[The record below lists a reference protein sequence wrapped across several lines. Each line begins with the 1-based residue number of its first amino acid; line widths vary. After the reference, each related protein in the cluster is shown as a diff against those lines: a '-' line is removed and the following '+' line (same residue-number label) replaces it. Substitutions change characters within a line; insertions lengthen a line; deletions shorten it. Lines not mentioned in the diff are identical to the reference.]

1 MGGKTLGLVPFGVLC
16 LLSWELHAQAGLAVR
31 CPQPIARIVSAQ
43 GTIELKEAS
52 ANVWHL
58 AKIDALVCP
67 GDFIR
72 VGDRSRGAILLLAAE
87 TVLRIDE
94 NTTLQVLEP
103 RQEYRS
109 LLDLLNG
116 VVHFLSRAPRSL
128 EVKTPFVN
136 AAVEGTEFLIRVETN
151 RTFLSVFEGR
161 VTARNA
167 SGSLSLTSNQSALV
181 RAGEAPQF
189 QIVVRPRDAVRW
201 ALYYQPVLAG
211 LFDPTSIDPR
221 RDLPPALREFLGILG
236 RGDLTAAFDR
246 LDRFP
251 EPERGERFYVYRAA
265 LLLSVGRVDEA
276 RSDLDRALALS
287 PESGETYALRAV
299 IAIAWNDRQQ
309 ALSHGREAVARSPRS
324 SAARIAL
331 SYALQADFD
340 LEAARDVLLQA
351 VEQRPGDSLA
361 WARLAELWLSL
372 GYLDRALEAAG
383 RAASLAPNLG
393 RTNTVL
399 GFAALAQIKIS
410 RAKAAFEKAI
420 GLESENPLPR
430 LGLGLAK
437 IRDGELR
444 EGRRDIEIA
453 AALDPNNA
461 LVRSYLGKAYF
472 DEKRDPLSADQLALA
487 KKLDPKDPTPWFYDA
502 IRKQTENRP
511 VEALQDLQK
520 SIELNDNRAVYRSR
534 LLLDE
539 DLAARSASVA
549 RIYSDLGFEQLAL
562 VEGWKSVNTDP
573 GNYSAH
579 RFLADT
585 YAVLPRH
592 EIARV
597 SELLQSQLR
606 QPINI
611 TPVQPQLAV
620 SNLFILE
627 GSGPS
632 APSFNE
638 FNPLFT
644 RDRIAFQANGIVGGN
659 DIIGDDVT
667 VAGVAGRYSLSV
679 GQFHFETDGFREN
692 NDQDQDIYNIF
703 AQVRLSHDTSIQAE
717 LRSKDFERGDLP
729 LRFDPQNFMPSIRQ
743 EDHIDSLRFGFH
755 HVFSPNSDVIAN
767 VSFQRADIDALIPG
781 ASEVNRDEDGYTAE
795 VQHLYET
802 SRFKLITGAGHVEV
816 DRKDI
821 LSIFFPFPLPPIV
834 DKAQINHS
842 NLYLY
847 AETNYFDNITL
858 TLGASADFFEGA
870 IVDRDQFNPKI
881 GLIWTPFP
889 TSTLRAAAFRTLKR
903 TLISDQT
910 VEPTQVA
917 GFNQFFDDPEGTDAW
932 RYGIGIDQKLSAT
945 LFAGAE
951 FSLRDLEQ
959 SGLIPF
965 PVPAVVREDAEEQ
978 LGRAYLYWAPHPW
991 WALSAEY
998 QYERFSRDISLV
1010 GPEAF
1015 TEIDT
1020 HRFSLG
1026 AGFFHPSGFKASV
1039 KATYVDQKGEFGNV
1053 FSGFASGDDRF
1064 WMLDASI
1071 GYRLTKRFGLVS
1083 LVAKNIFDEKFN
1095 FQDTDPTNPRI
1106 SPERLILLNLSLFF

>member
-1 MGGKTLGLVPFGVLC
+1 MGGKILGLAPFGVLC
-16 LLSWELHAQAGLAVR
+16 VLSWELHAQAGLADR

-43 GTIELKEAS
+43 GTIELKETS
-52 ANVWHL
+52 ANVWRL
-58 AKIDALVCP
+58 AKIDELVCP
-67 GDFIR
+67 GDSIH
-72 VGDRSRGAILLLAAE
+72 VGERSRGAILLLAAE

-94 NTTLQVLEP
+94 NTTLRILEP

-116 VVHFLSRAPRSL
+116 VIHFLSRAPRSL

-151 RTFLSVFEGR
+151 RTFISVFEGR
-161 VTARNA
+161 VAATNA
-167 SGSLSLTSNQSALV
+167 SGSLSLTSNQSALI
-181 RAGEAPQF
+181 RAGEAPELR
-189 QIVVRPRDAVRW
+189 IVVRPRDAVRW
-201 ALYYQPVLAG
+201 ALYYQPVFAG
-211 LFDPTSIDPR
+211 LFDPTSMEAG
-221 RDLPPALREFLGILG
+221 RDLPPALREVLRILG
-236 RGDLTAAFDR
+236 RGDLAAAFDR
-246 LDRFP
+246 LDRVP
-251 EPERGERFYVYRAA
+251 EPERGEKFHVYRAA

-276 RSDLDRALALS
+276 RSDLDKALALS
-287 PESGETYALRAV
+287 PESGEAYALRAV
-299 IAIAWNDRQQ
+299 IAIARNDRQQ
-309 ALSHGREAVARSPRS
+309 ALSDGREAVARSPRS
-324 SAARIAL
+324 SAAKIAL
-331 SYALQADFD
+331 SYALQANFE
-340 LEAARDVLLQA
+340 LEAARDALLKA
-351 VEQRPGDSLA
+351 VEQRPKDSLA

-372 GYLDRALEAAG
+372 GYLDKALEAAG

-399 GFAALAQIKIS
+399 GFAALAQIKLS
-410 RAKAAFEKAI
+410 TAKAAFEKAI
-420 GLESENPLPR
+420 GVESENPLPR

-437 IRDGELR
+437 IREGALR

-472 DEKRDPLSADQLALA
+472 DEKRDPLDADQLALA
-487 KKLDPKDPTPWFYDA
+487 KKLDPNDPTPWFYDA

-539 DLAARSASVA
+539 DLAARSAGLA

-644 RDRIAFQANGIVGGN
+644 RDRIALQANGIVGGN
-659 DIIGDDVT
+659 DIIGDNVT

-692 NDQDQDIYNIF
+692 NDQDQDIYNLF
-703 AQVRLSHDTSIQAE
+703 AQVRLSHDTSVQAE
-717 LRSKDFERGDLP
+717 VRSKDFERGDLQ
-729 LRFDPQNFMPSIRQ
+729 LRFDSDDFSSTLRQ
-743 EDHIDSLRFGFH
+743 EDRVDSLRFGLH
-755 HVFSPNSDVIAN
+755 HVFSPKSDLIAN
-767 VSFQRADIDALIPG
+767 VSIQRADFDTRFPAI
-781 ASEVNRDEDGYTAE
+781 SELNIDEDAYTAE
-795 VQHLYET
+795 VQHLYRT
-802 SRFKLITGAGHVEV
+802 PRFKLITGAGRADVN
-816 DRKDI
+816 RKDV
-821 LSIFFPFPLPPIV
+821 LQSIFFPPII
-834 DKAQINHS
+834 DKSQVEHNNVYLYSQIN
-842 NLYLY
+842 YP
-847 AETNYFDNITL
+847 DDVTL
-858 TLGASADFFEGA
+858 TLGASADFFEGGT
-870 IVDRDQFNPKI
+870 VDRDQFNPKI
-881 GLIWTPFP
+881 GVTWTPFP
-889 TSTLRAAAFRTLKR
+889 ATTLRAAAFRTLKR

-910 VEPTQVA
+910 IEPTQVA

-932 RYGIGIDQKLSAT
+932 RYGIAIDQKLSPT
-945 LFAGAE
+945 LYAGAE
-951 FSLRDLEQ
+951 FSQRDLEVNGFDF
-959 SGLIPF
+959 SI
-965 PVPAVVREDAEEQ
+965 PAVVREDAEEQ

-991 WALSAEY
+991 GALSAEY

-1015 TEIDT
+1015 TEVET
-1020 HRFSLG
+1020 QRFSLG
-1026 AGFFHPSGFKASV
+1026 AAFFHPSGFKASV
-1039 KATYVDQKGEFGNV
+1039 KATYVNQEGEFGEFFGGIV
-1053 FSGFASGDDRF
+1053 PGDDRF
-1064 WMLDASI
+1064 WVVDAFV
-1071 GYRLTKRFGLVS
+1071 GYRLPKRFGLIS
-1083 LVAKNIFDEKFN
+1083 LVAKNILDQKFN
-1095 FQDTDPTNPRI
+1095 FQDTDLRNPRI
-1106 SPERLILLNLSLFF
+1106 SPESLILLKLSLFF